1 LTARGRGWLPGGVL
15 GAMATA
21 GLSAYQIYRARHV
34 NPYSPRL
41 ERTEFPVPYGSEDLD
56 GLRIGF
62 IADTHVGPFIEVSD
76 LERALDLVRAEAPD
90 LILLGGDYISESP
103 RYAPDTIDA
112 FARLISEAP
121 LGGYAAI
128 GNHDLAVSR
137 TRVKEAMDA
146 VGIPLLRNQSTELS
160 YQGVRLA
167 IACIDDTLLGDPRP
181 AETIAQA
188 APGVPVLAVW
198 HEPEFA
204 EQAAA
209 AGAFAQLSGHTHG
222 GQIRLPGFGPIAL
235 PVHGRRHVIGAD
247 LADSTPVYTSRG
259 VGVYRPPAR
268 FNCPPEVTLV
278 TLVAPVARDNRLGPA
293 GR

>member
-1 LTARGRGWLPGGVL
+1 MTRRALFKGGFA
-15 GAMATA
+15 GAALVT
-21 GLSAYQIYRARHV
+21 GLSAHQLYRARYV

-41 ERTEFPVPYGSEDLD
+41 ERALFPVPTGSEELT

-62 IADTHVGPFIEVSD
+62 IADTHVGPFFDLDD
-76 LERALDLVRAEAPD
+76 LERALDLIRAEAPD

-103 RYAPDTIDA
+103 RYALDTCA
-112 FARLISEAP
+112 VFARLISAAP

-137 TRVKEAMDA
+137 TRMQEVMAE
-146 VGIPLLRNQSTELS
+146 VGIPLFRNQTAVVT
-160 YQGVRLA
+160 YRGARLA

-188 APGVPVLAVW
+188 PVGVPVLAVW

-204 EQAAA
+204 EQASA

-222 GQIRLPGFGPIAL
+222 GQIRLPGIGPIAL
-235 PVHGRRHVIGAD
+235 PIHGRRHAIGAD
-247 LADSTPVYTSRG
+247 VADGMPIYTTRG
-259 VGVYRPPAR
+259 VGIYRPPVR
-268 FNCPPEVTLV
+268 YNCPPEVTLV
-278 TLVAPVARDNRLGPA
+278 TLVPPVIHAHRSTD
-293 GR
+293 GRR